1 MNGAHCVG
9 ALAYLQHTLQGFQLI
24 VNHGHVNRAVKLYN
38 VYYLFTL
45 SDDQETLC
53 GTSKGDFSTKG
64 IPGLS
69 LIFNTQNV
77 NSHDSAW
84 VRLLLWYGV
93 ICRQDTFSSLY
104 KLGD

>member
-24 VNHGHVNRAVKLYN
+24 MNHGHVNRAVKLYN
-38 VYYLFTL
+38 VHYLFTL
-45 SDDQETLC
+45 PDDQETFC

-69 LIFNTQNV
+69 LIKFLKLRMSTLMIQ
-77 NSHDSAW
+77 HGPGCC
-84 VRLLLWYGV
+84 YGMV
-93 ICRQDTFSSLY
+93 
-104 KLGD
+104 